1 MQDERA
7 GQRCFKSIT
16 AMCNRQNETEC
27 VFARYIR
34 QGDNAMIILM
44 LAAAMTIAMLIATAF
59 GLQEETRR
67 RHQEERVKSVRR
79 FGLTN

>member
-1 MQDERA
+1 
-7 GQRCFKSIT
+7 
-16 AMCNRQNETEC
+16 MCNRQNETEC
-27 VFARYIR
+27 AFARYIR

>member
-1 MQDERA
+1 
-7 GQRCFKSIT
+7 
-16 AMCNRQNETEC
+16 MCIRQNETEC
-27 VFARYIR
+27 VYIRYIW

-59 GLQEETRR
+59 GLQEEHRR
-67 RHQEERVKSVRR
+67 RHQAERAKSVRS

>member
-1 MQDERA
+1 MNEPVSIASSRSRQCARRQD
-7 GQRCFKSIT
+7 
-16 AMCNRQNETEC
+16 ETEC
-27 VFARYIR
+27 DFARYIA
-34 QGDNAMIILM
+34 QGDHAMIILM